1 MITGIIDIGTNTFNL
16 LIEDE
21 NGRVLYN
28 DKIPVK
34 IGKGGIDKN
43 TIAPDAFKRGIEALK
58 KFKEICKETGAEQIF
73 AFATSAVRSADNGKD
88 FVQEADAQIGI
99 KINVIDGDREALF
112 IYEGVNRAVTL
123 GTDAALIIDIG
134 GGSTECV
141 IANQTGVLWEKS
153 YPLGVSRLLETF
165 KPDDPITTAQV
176 EAIENH
182 MDSLLG
188 DLWAQVE
195 KHKPKTLIGS
205 SGSFETIHDV
215 CASRFGHE
223 LLKPNQKNARIYLH
237 ELDLVSKLLVKS
249 TTTQRVVIPG
259 MAAMRA
265 DNIHLS
271 AIQINLILKQTG
283 IKTLL
288 LSMYALKE
296 GVLFTMDKEHE
307 PWLTSLL

>member
-21 NGRVLYN
+21 NGRVFYN

-43 TIAPDAFKRGIEALK
+43 TITEDAFQRGIDALK
-58 KFKEICKETGAEQIF
+58 RFRDICKEKQAHQIF
-73 AFATSAVRSADNGKD
+73 AFATSAVRSANNGAQ
-88 FVQEADAQIGI
+88 FVSETEAQTGI

-112 IYEGVNRAVTL
+112 IYEGVKH
-123 GTDAALIIDIG
+123 ALTIGHEPVLIVDIG
-134 GGSTECV
+134 GGSTECI
-141 IANQTGVLWEKS
+141 IANKTGVLWEKS

-165 KPDDPITTAQV
+165 KPDDPITPTQV
-176 EAIENH
+176 KQIETHIN
-182 MDSLLG
+182 SAFS
-188 DLWAQVE
+188 DLWGNVE

-215 CASRFGHE
+215 CASRFGHD
-223 LLKPNQKNARIYLH
+223 LLQPEQKNARIYLH
-237 ELDLVSKLLVKS
+237 ELDIVSKLLIKS
-249 TTTQRVVIPG
+249 STTQRVVIPG
-259 MAAMRA
+259 MVAMRA

-271 AIQINLILKQTG
+271 AIQINLLLKNTG

-296 GVLFTMDKEHE
+296 GVLFSMDKEHE